1 MQDLDLTTIVNEDST
16 ITKEQTILLLD
27 WDDTLL
33 PTAFIQQ
40 SGFRLEGPVP
50 SPDLQQELDKLAAEV
65 KETIGLAR
73 TLGTVIIV
81 TNAENGWVELTT
93 QRFFS
98 GLADELENIEVISAR
113 SKHEPQGIS
122 SPLEWKLRTFQEVID
137 KKLEMMKEIIP
148 TPQGGV
154 ALADSDKK
162 LNVISIGDSTHEREA
177 ILKVTEGM
185 SNVLCKSLKL
195 MERPDL
201 DQMTRQ
207 HGIIRSCLENITRHD
222 EPMDLCIQVSH
233 TEEEDEDVVMEDKDV
248 SEAAEGTAELE
259 QDVSDPRSSEDL
271 V

>member
-1 MQDLDLTTIVNEDST
+1 MQDLDLTSMENKNASM
-16 ITKEQTILLLD
+16 TKDQTMLLLD

-40 SGFRLEGPVP
+40 SGFRLEGPIP
-50 SPDLQQELDKLAAEV
+50 GPELQQELNKLAAEV
-65 KETIGLAR
+65 KETLELAQ

-93 QRFFS
+93 QRFFT
-98 GLADELENIEVISAR
+98 GLAEELENIEVISAR
-113 SKHEPQGIS
+113 SKHEPTGIS

-137 KKLEMMKEIIP
+137 KKLEEMKETIP
-148 TPQGGV
+148 TPSGEV
-154 ALADSDKK
+154 TIPSDKK

-185 SNVLCKSLKL
+185 SQVLCKSLKL

-233 TEEEDEDVVMEDKDV
+233 TSEEEEDVVMDDKEMKVPD
-248 SEAAEGTAELE
+248 ELDQE
-259 QDVSDPRSSEDL
+259 IEHDESEDTK
-271 V
+271 VFEDTA